1 MGGDMCLDRRIGLF
15 ALGISLALAGCGGG
29 ATGDADQSRTYDY
42 VAAVRPLAY
51 DNAHDACGGHS
62 LTSLR
67 YEYGAVGASFRA
79 AARDW
84 ASRNQPDERLRA
96 VSYRGCLDALL
107 ETEERPVQIEPPA
120 LTEDEIDVYIAE
132 YSTCLDLTVADLAK
146 EYGLDLRGM
155 TLAEAVLAAVRR
167 TYGPAYQAV
176 AYEACLAAVRGEP
189 PRYGS

>member
-1 MGGDMCLDRRIGLF
+1 MCLDRPIGLF
-15 ALGISLALAGCGGG
+15 ALGISLALAACGGG
-29 ATGDADQSRTYDY
+29 ATGDAEQSRTYEY

-51 DNAHDACGGHS
+51 DNAHEACSGHS

-67 YEYGAVGASFRA
+67 YEYGAVGSTFKA

-84 ASRNQPDERLRA
+84 ARRNQRDERLRD
-96 VSYRGCLDALL
+96 VSYRGCLDALR
-107 ETEERPVQIEPPA
+107 ETEDRPVQIKPPA
-120 LTEDEIDVYIAE
+120 LTEDEIDVYITE
-132 YSTCLDLTVADLAK
+132 YSTCLDLTVADLAN

-155 TLAEAVLAAVRR
+155 TLAEAVLAAVRK
-167 TYGPAYQAV
+167 TYGPAYQEV